1 LWPPSPLRVL
11 AIEILKLGN
20 RAVEVFLIAKRVTQ
34 IVTDAGLVGVQALGR
49 AIFRDGLVQ
58 LALIVQ
64 DDAKI
69 AVRFPEV
76 GAQAESV
83 AIGDGGA
90 AEVSL
95 LTLGNSNIEV
105 DVGVRGRAGGFARE
119 RLVESVQRSIV
130 VATGVERES
139 ERTVGLGVGRIHAE
153 RRARFG
159 KSVLGI
165 VVPIEKVRNLTVGFG
180 GPRHLT
186 RRFGEFIKRI
196 VEAFLAAQERSKDVM
211 QPGVFRRI
219 SAGLVAQQSADFVF
233 RGVEIVLVNQSG
245 NLCRRAGA
253 DAGA

>member
-1 LWPPSPLRVL
+1 
-11 AIEILKLGN
+11 
-20 RAVEVFLIAKRVTQ
+20 
-34 IVTDAGLVGVQALGR
+34 
-49 AIFRDGLVQ
+49 
-58 LALIVQ
+58 
-64 DDAKI
+64 
-69 AVRFPEV
+69 
-76 GAQAESV
+76 V

-180 GPRHLT
+180 
-186 RRFGEFIKRI
+186 
-196 VEAFLAAQERSKDVM
+196 D
-211 QPGVFRRI
+211 PGI
-219 SAGLVAQQSADFVF
+219 
-233 RGVEIVLVNQSG
+233 
-245 NLCRRAGA
+245 
-253 DAGA
+253 